1 MTAFDRPKDGK
12 KDSKNSPEKAVA
24 KEAVKDAPKT
34 PAKPAAKP
42 RTAPPRAGGKPPAT
56 DARGARGARSG
67 PPARRSSGGSPGGSR
82 PRGPR
87 EDYPTVQAFVAIGA
101 NLGDAEASV
110 KAAMAAI
117 GALQRTQVTARSSLY
132 RSEPVDAEGPDFVN
146 AVVAVRT
153 GLDAEQFLVALQR
166 LETQAGRERPFPNAP
181 RTLDLDLLMHGNSVM
196 DTPTLTLPH
205 PRMRERAFVLKP
217 LAEIAPDKVPRAAL
231 ARVTGQVVKRIV

>member
-1 MTAFDRPKDGK
+1 MSAFDRPKDGK
-12 KDSKNSPEKAVA
+12 KDAKNPPAKAAAKKVA
-24 KEAVKDAPKT
+24 TGATKAPAKDAV
-34 PAKPAAKP
+34 KPAARP
-42 RTAPPRAGGKPPAT
+42 RTAPPRAGGKPPSA
-56 DARGARGARSG
+56 GARSG
-67 PPARRSSGGSPGGSR
+67 PPARRA

-166 LETQAGRERPFPNAP
+166 LEMQAGRERPFPNAP

-231 ARVTGQVVKRIV
+231 ARVTGQVVKRIT